1 MVGAA
6 ITLYDLVPVG
16 SVVVGHGY
24 GDPVSL
30 SVGANAGFAS
40 TTDPVQPD
48 LGLAGVIGW
57 TQPALAAVDP
67 AVVVPGYGAG
77 TADALPVVVGRGN
90 KPTPQSTCAFL
101 GENRELLIVPVDNND
116 NQIDAGTDALQY
128 VAESLDG
135 NDVQVTTIAPQ
146 NPTTG
151 EIAIPTM
158 ASGVNAIVGSY
169 RWSVRNDSTGIVVAY
184 GTHETEEMAV
194 VGDPTPETPD
204 KGICI
209 RIGNQQDGSPIEG
222 ATVRVTQDLA
232 GLVQVAA
239 FVTGADGIVDI
250 QVVAAGT
257 YYAHAS
263 KAGFALGDPI
273 EFVVA

>member
-1 MVGAA
+1 MIAAA
-6 ITLYDLVPVG
+6 ITLYDLVPTG
-16 SVVVGHGY
+16 SVVAGHDY
-24 GDPVSL
+24 GDPASL
-30 SVGANAGFAS
+30 SVGTNTDLAS

-57 TQPALAAVDP
+57 TQPANAAVDP

-77 TADALPVVVGRGN
+77 TAELIDALPVVVGRGD
-90 KPTPQSTCAFL
+90 KPTPQSTCAFI

-184 GTHETEEMAV
+184 GTHETEAMAV
-194 VGDPTPETPD
+194 VGNPTPD
-204 KGICI
+204 KGVCI

-222 ATVRVTQDLA
+222 ATVRVTQDMA